1 MARSGTPDDRLRR
14 GGPTHASIRIGQVS
28 LTAMAL
34 AVRGTVQL
42 ERGRADEAF
51 KDLEIAAARYPE
63 LPWVRSS
70 LGEACRMLG
79 HYEPALEHLSAA
91 LRLTADD
98 PTVLAR
104 RAAVYAARR
113 EPELAKRDLERALE
127 LQPGHL
133 LALRVLRDVLVAE
146 GAEDKAVRIFRR
158 ALRAGGDDV
167 VLLQEYA
174 KTLRVA
180 GRYEEALDAV
190 EGALWTAPD
199 DPALLRVLGSVLFA
213 LQRNEE
219 ASAAYERAAGSA
231 PDDIDTI
238 VLLAWAQVRCDLLEE
253 ALMTAERALRLDE
266 RSVRALTI
274 KSHVLCDMGAWNQAV
289 AIAQK
294 ATKGPRRDT
303 AAYQILGWALEHQD
317 TPELALAAHR
327 RAVRIDKTNLW
338 SARAVPTPSTCW
350 SDTRTPG
357 MSTPASSSACRP
369 APTRSGTSSPSAAG
383 ASTGSAGRRR
393 RWSTTTRR
401 CVGPMPRPGC
411 TSTWRSPC
419 WPWTSG
425 GQRTWSSAMAFPP
438 SRHARCSGR
447 GDCCRWRPTTSVTP
461 CSSATP
467 DAETD
472 LHRYQ
477 ETLKSGTMPSRRRCM
492 SSTRVS

>member
-1 MARSGTPDDRLRR
+1 
-14 GGPTHASIRIGQVS
+14 
-28 LTAMAL
+28 MAL
-34 AVRGTVQL
+34 AVRGTVQV
-42 ERGRADEAF
+42 ERGRANEAF

-98 PTVLAR
+98 PTILAR

-219 ASAAYERAAGSA
+219 ALAAYERAAGSA

-253 ALMTAERALRLDE
+253 ALTTAERALRLDE

-338 SARAVPTPSTCW
+338 SRKGCANALYLLERYEDARNEYA
-350 SDTRTPG
+350 RIIER
-357 MSTPASSSACRP
+357 M
-369 APTRSGTSSPSAAG
+369 PTRANPEWDVLSLRGWCLYRLGRAAEAVEHYNKALRRADATTGLYFDMALALLALDERRAADMVFRYGLSSLEARPLLRARGLLSVAAYDFRNALQLG
-383 ASTGSAGRRR
+383 
-393 RWSTTTRR
+393 
-401 CVGPMPRPGC
+401 
-411 TSTWRSPC
+411 
-419 WPWTSG
+419 
-425 GQRTWSSAMAFPP
+425 
-438 SRHARCSGR
+438 H
-447 GDCCRWRPTTSVTP
+447 
-461 CSSATP
+461 TP

-477 ETLKSGTMPSRRRCM
+477 ETLKSRHDAVEEVQEQHPGLVIGGLALGAKPEA
-492 SSTRVS
+492 VP